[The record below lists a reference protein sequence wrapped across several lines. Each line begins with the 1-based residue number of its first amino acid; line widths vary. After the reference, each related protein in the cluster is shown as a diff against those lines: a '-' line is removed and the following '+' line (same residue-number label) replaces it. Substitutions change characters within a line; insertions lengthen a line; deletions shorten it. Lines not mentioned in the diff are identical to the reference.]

1 MTERE
6 AGYLQAL
13 RDVQEAVRQIG
24 DDLGSS
30 PNDGAAMLGIASL
43 LSGWIDIRLARHGN
57 DVPEGASTENSA
69 GHDK

>member
-13 RDVQEAVRQIG
+13 RDVQEAVRQVG

-43 LSGWIDIRLARHGN
+43 LSGWINIRLARHG
-57 DVPEGASTENSA
+57 DHLAEGASNKNNA
-69 GHDK
+69 GRNE